1 MSSKGIYLLDIG
13 YHLCYDDSMS
23 KQEIQLT
30 QIGIRLGPAQMR
42 QLVLLT
48 IHFGG
53 QTRAVT
59 TAIDRLFVAE
69 LATNPAFAEL
79 VADNGD
85 AATPPADATPPD
97 GD

>member
-1 MSSKGIYLLDIG
+1 
-13 YHLCYDDSMS
+13 MS
-23 KQEIQLT
+23 KQETQLT

-42 QLVLLT
+42 QLTLLT
-48 IHFGG
+48 IYYGG

-79 VADNGD
+79 VGEGAED
-85 AATPPADATPPD
+85 APADSPEE
-97 GD
+97 

>member
-1 MSSKGIYLLDIG
+1 
-13 YHLCYDDSMS
+13 MS
-23 KQEIQLT
+23 KQETQLT

-42 QLVLLT
+42 QLALLT
-48 IHFGG
+48 IYYGG

-79 VADNGD
+79 VAEGGNDEPTADD
-85 AATPPADATPPD
+85 AE
-97 GD
+97 G

>member
-1 MSSKGIYLLDIG
+1 MSSRAIYPLDIG
-13 YHLCYDDSMS
+13 YHLCYDDAMS
-23 KQEIQLT
+23 KQETQLT

-42 QLVLLT
+42 QLMLLT

-79 VADNGD
+79 VTDTGDND
-85 AATPPADATPPD
+85 TPDATPPD
-97 GD
+97 GE